1 MDEFRLRVFVTA
13 ARTLSFSKCAAALNI
28 TQPAVSRHIGELE
41 AQYGMPLF
49 TRGTSGVAL
58 TKAGGLLLS
67 HAEGLLSAYQ
77 KMDYDMELLSQT
89 SQGRLS
95 IGASTTIAMYLLPPV
110 LASFMELSGGVE
122 VSMLSGNSENV
133 EQWLR
138 DGTVDIGFVVEQWLR
153 DGTVDIG
160 FVENASRR
168 PWLHYEPLMADE
180 LVLVAGTQGRYGTL
194 ESVTPEELR
203 GLPLVLREKGSGTRE
218 IIERALS
225 RCGIRVED
233 LNVVIE
239 LSSTEAIKSFVRSSD
254 TLAIVSVIALH
265 RELADSSLRIVDIDG
280 IDMPREFATAVR
292 PGEFSGLNARFHD
305 FVIREAGV

>member
-1 MDEFRLRVFVTA
+1 MRVFVTA

-41 AQYGMPLF
+41 ARYGMPLF

-67 HAEGLLSAYQ
+67 HAESLLSAYQ

-138 DGTVDIGFVVEQWLR
+138 DGTVDIGFV
-153 DGTVDIG
+153 
-160 FVENASRR
+160 ENASRR

-180 LVLVAGTQGRYGTL
+180 LVLVAGTQGRYGSQ

-218 IIERALS
+218 IIERALN
-225 RCGIRVED
+225 RRGIRVED

-265 RELADSSLRIVDIDG
+265 RELADGSLSIVDIDG
-280 IDMPREFATAVR
+280 VDMPREFATAVR

-305 FVIREAGV
+305 FVIRETGV

>member
-41 AQYGMPLF
+41 ARYGMPLF

-138 DGTVDIGFVVEQWLR
+138 DGTVDIGFV
-153 DGTVDIG
+153 
-160 FVENASRR
+160 ENASRR

-180 LVLVAGTQGRYGTL
+180 LVLVAGTQGRYGAL
-194 ESVTPEELR
+194 ESVTPEELK
-203 GLPLVLREKGSGTRE
+203 GLPLVLRENGSGTRE

-225 RCGIRVED
+225 RRGIRVED

-265 RELADSSLRIVDIDG
+265 RELADGSLRIVDIDG
-280 IDMPREFATAVR
+280 VDMPREFATAVR

>member
-41 AQYGMPLF
+41 ARYGMPLF

-138 DGTVDIGFVVEQWLR
+138 DGTVDIGFV
-153 DGTVDIG
+153 
-160 FVENASRR
+160 ENASRR

-203 GLPLVLREKGSGTRE
+203 GLPIVLREKGSGTRE
-218 IIERALS
+218 IIERALN
-225 RCGIRVED
+225 RRGIRVED

-254 TLAIVSVIALH
+254 TLTIVSVIALH
-265 RELADSSLRIVDIDG
+265 RELADSSIRIVDIDG

>member
-41 AQYGMPLF
+41 ARYGMPLF

-67 HAEGLLSAYQ
+67 HAESLLSAYQ

-138 DGTVDIGFVVEQWLR
+138 DGTVDIGFV
-153 DGTVDIG
+153 
-160 FVENASRR
+160 ENASRR

-180 LVLVAGTQGRYGTL
+180 LVLVAGTQGRYGSQ

-218 IIERALS
+218 IIERALN
-225 RCGIRVED
+225 RRGIRVED

-280 IDMPREFATAVR
+280 IDMPREFATVVR

-305 FVIREAGV
+305 FVIRETGV

>member
-1 MDEFRLRVFVTA
+1 MRVFVTA
-13 ARTLSFSKCAAALNI
+13 ARTLSFSKCAAAMNI

-41 AQYGMPLF
+41 ARYGMPLF

-138 DGTVDIGFVVEQWLR
+138 DGR
-153 DGTVDIG
+153 VDIG

-180 LVLVAGTQGRYGTL
+180 LVLVAGTQGRYGSL
-194 ESVTPEELR
+194 ESVTPEELK

-225 RCGIRVED
+225 RRGIRVED

-265 RELADSSLRIVDIDG
+265 RELADGSLRIVDIDG
-280 IDMPREFATAVR
+280 VDMPREFATAVR
-292 PGEFSGLNARFHD
+292 PGEFSGLNARFHG
-305 FVIREAGV
+305 FVIRETEK

>member
-41 AQYGMPLF
+41 ARYGMPLF

-67 HAEGLLSAYQ
+67 HAESLLSAYQ

-89 SQGRLS
+89 GRGRLS

-110 LASFMELSGGVE
+110 LAAFMKRSGGVE

-138 DGTVDIGFVVEQWLR
+138 DGTVDIGL
-153 DGTVDIG
+153 
-160 FVENASRR
+160 VENASRR

-180 LVLVAGTQGRYGTL
+180 LVLVAGTQGRYGAI
-194 ESVTPEELR
+194 ESVTPEELK
-203 GLPLVLREKGSGTRE
+203 GLPLVLRENGSGTRE

-225 RCGIRVED
+225 RRGIRVED

-265 RELADSSLRIVDIDG
+265 RELADGSLRIVDIDG

-292 PGEFSGLNARFHD
+292 PGEFSGLNERFHG
-305 FVIREAGV
+305 FVIRETGV

>member
-41 AQYGMPLF
+41 ARYGMPLF

-67 HAEGLLSAYQ
+67 HAESLLSAYQ

-138 DGTVDIGFVVEQWLR
+138 DGTVDIGFV
-153 DGTVDIG
+153 
-160 FVENASRR
+160 ENASRR

-180 LVLVAGTQGRYGTL
+180 LVLVAGTQGRYGSQ

-218 IIERALS
+218 IIERALN
-225 RCGIRVED
+225 RRGIRVED

-265 RELADSSLRIVDIDG
+265 RELADGSLSIVDIDG
-280 IDMPREFATAVR
+280 VDMPREFATAVR

-305 FVIREAGV
+305 FVIRETGV

>member
-138 DGTVDIGFVVEQWLR
+138 DGTVDIGFV
-153 DGTVDIG
+153 
-160 FVENASRR
+160 ENASRR

-218 IIERALS
+218 IIERTLS
-225 RCGIRVED
+225 RRGIRVED

-265 RELADSSLRIVDIDG
+265 RELADGSLRIVDIDSV
-280 IDMPREFATAVR
+280 DMPREFATAVR

>member
-41 AQYGMPLF
+41 ARYGMPLF

-138 DGTVDIGFVVEQWLR
+138 DGTVDIGFAGGR
-153 DGTVDIG
+153 D
-160 FVENASRR
+160 
-168 PWLHYEPLMADE
+168 
-180 LVLVAGTQGRYGTL
+180 
-194 ESVTPEELR
+194 
-203 GLPLVLREKGSGTRE
+203 SG
-218 IIERALS
+218 
-225 RCGIRVED
+225 
-233 LNVVIE
+233 
-239 LSSTEAIKSFVRSSD
+239 KVRD
-254 TLAIVSVIALH
+254 
-265 RELADSSLRIVDIDG
+265 
-280 IDMPREFATAVR
+280 
-292 PGEFSGLNARFHD
+292 
-305 FVIREAGV
+305 AGVRDA

>member
-41 AQYGMPLF
+41 ARYGMPLF

-138 DGTVDIGFVVEQWLR
+138 DGTVDIGFV
-153 DGTVDIG
+153 
-160 FVENASRR
+160 ENASRR

-218 IIERALS
+218 IIERTLS
-225 RCGIRVED
+225 RRGIRVDD

-265 RELADSSLRIVDIDG
+265 RELADGSLRIVDIDG

-292 PGEFSGLNARFHD
+292 PGEFSGLNARFHG
-305 FVIREAGV
+305 FVIRETGV

>member
-41 AQYGMPLF
+41 ARYGMPLF

-67 HAEGLLSAYQ
+67 HAESLLSAYQ

-138 DGTVDIGFVVEQWLR
+138 DGTVDIGFV
-153 DGTVDIG
+153 
-160 FVENASRR
+160 ENASRR

-180 LVLVAGTQGRYGTL
+180 LVLVAGTQGRYGSL
-194 ESVTPEELR
+194 ESVTPQELR

-225 RCGIRVED
+225 RRGIRVED

-265 RELADSSLRIVDIDG
+265 RELADGSLRIVDIDG
-280 IDMPREFATAVR
+280 VDMPREFATAVR

>member
-1 MDEFRLRVFVTA
+1 MRVFVTA

-138 DGTVDIGFVVEQWLR
+138 DGTVDIGFV
-153 DGTVDIG
+153 
-160 FVENASRR
+160 ENASRR

-203 GLPLVLREKGSGTRE
+203 GLPIVLREKGSGTRE
-218 IIERALS
+218 IIERTLS
-225 RCGIRVED
+225 RRGIRVED

-265 RELADSSLRIVDIDG
+265 RELADGSLRIVDIDSV
-280 IDMPREFATAVR
+280 DMPREFATAVR
-292 PGEFSGLNARFHD
+292 PGEFSGLNERFHD

>member
-41 AQYGMPLF
+41 ARYGMPLF

-138 DGTVDIGFVVEQWLR
+138 DGTVDIGFV
-153 DGTVDIG
+153 
-160 FVENASRR
+160 ENASRR

-180 LVLVAGTQGRYGTL
+180 LVLVAGTHGRYGSQ

-218 IIERALS
+218 IIERALN
-225 RCGIRVED
+225 RRGIRVED

-265 RELADSSLRIVDIDG
+265 RELADGSLSIVDIDG
-280 IDMPREFATAVR
+280 VDMPREFATVVR

-305 FVIREAGV
+305 FVIRETGV

>member
-41 AQYGMPLF
+41 ARYGMPLF
-49 TRGTSGVAL
+49 SRGASGVTL
-58 TKAGGLLLS
+58 TKAGELLLS
-67 HAEGLLSAYQ
+67 HAERLLSAYQ
-77 KMDYDMELLSQT
+77 KMDYDMDLLSQT

-110 LASFMELSGGVE
+110 LAAFMERSGGVE
-122 VSMLSGNSENV
+122 VSMLSGNSEN
-133 EQWLR
+133 
-138 DGTVDIGFVVEQWLR
+138 VEQWLR

-218 IIERALS
+218 IIEKVLS
-225 RCGIRVED
+225 RRGLSIGD

-265 RELADSSLRIVDIDG
+265 RELADGSLRIVDIDG

-305 FVIREAGV
+305 FVIREASLK

>member
-1 MDEFRLRVFVTA
+1 MRVFVTA

-41 AQYGMPLF
+41 ARYGMPLF
-49 TRGTSGVAL
+49 VRGTSGVAL
-58 TKAGGLLLS
+58 TKAGGLLLQ

-89 SQGRLS
+89 SRGRLS

-110 LASFMELSGGVE
+110 LAAFMERSGGVE
-122 VSMLSGNSENV
+122 VSMLSGNSEN
-133 EQWLR
+133 
-138 DGTVDIGFVVEQWLR
+138 VEQWLR

-180 LVLVAGTQGRYGTL
+180 LVLVAGTQGRYGSL
-194 ESVTPEELR
+194 ESVTPDELR

-218 IIERALS
+218 IIERAL
-225 RCGIRVED
+225 GQHGLRVED
-233 LNVVIE
+233 LRVVIE
-239 LSSTEAIKSFVRSSD
+239 LSSTEAIKAFVRSSD

-265 RELADSSLRIVDIDG
+265 RELADGSLRIVDIDG
-280 IDMPREFATAVR
+280 VDMPREFATVVR
-292 PGEFSGLNARFHD
+292 PGEFSGLNERFHH
-305 FVIREAGV
+305 FILREIEK

>member
-13 ARTLSFSKCAAALNI
+13 ARTLSFSKCAAALSI

-41 AQYGMPLF
+41 ARYGMPLF
-49 TRGTSGVAL
+49 SRGSSGVAL
-58 TKAGGLLLS
+58 TKAGELLLS
-67 HAEGLLSAYQ
+67 HAERLLSAYQ
-77 KMDYDMELLSQT
+77 KMDYDMDLLSQT

-95 IGASTTIAMYLLPPV
+95 VGASTTIAMYLLPPV
-110 LASFMELSGGVE
+110 LAAFMERAGGVE
-122 VSMLSGNSENV
+122 VSMLSGNSEN
-133 EQWLR
+133 
-138 DGTVDIGFVVEQWLR
+138 VEQWLR

-180 LVLVAGTQGRYGTL
+180 LVLVAGTQGRYGAL
-194 ESVTPEELR
+194 EAVTPDELR

-218 IIERALS
+218 IIERALN

-280 IDMPREFATAVR
+280 IDMSREFATVVR

>member
-41 AQYGMPLF
+41 ARYGMPLF

-67 HAEGLLSAYQ
+67 HAESLLSAYQ

-138 DGTVDIGFVVEQWLR
+138 DGTVDIGFV
-153 DGTVDIG
+153 
-160 FVENASRR
+160 ENASRR

-180 LVLVAGTQGRYGTL
+180 LVLVAGTHGRNGTL

-218 IIERALS
+218 IIERALN
-225 RCGIRVED
+225 RRGIRVED

-265 RELADSSLRIVDIDG
+265 RELADGSLSIVDIDG
-280 IDMPREFATAVR
+280 VDMPREFATVVR

-305 FVIREAGV
+305 FVIRETGV

>member
-41 AQYGMPLF
+41 ARYGMPLF

-67 HAEGLLSAYQ
+67 HAGSLLSAYQ

-95 IGASTTIAMYLLPPV
+95 IGASTTIAMYLLPSV

-122 VSMLSGNSENV
+122 VSMLSGNSEN
-133 EQWLR
+133 
-138 DGTVDIGFVVEQWLR
+138 VEQWLR

-225 RCGIRVED
+225 QRGICVED

-265 RELADSSLRIVDIDG
+265 RELADGSLRIVDIDG
-280 IDMPREFATAVR
+280 VDMPREFATAVR

-305 FVIREAGV
+305 FFIREAGV

>member
-28 TQPAVSRHIGELE
+28 TQPAVSRHIGEIE
-41 AQYGMPLF
+41 ARYGMPLF

-138 DGTVDIGFVVEQWLR
+138 DGTVDIGFV
-153 DGTVDIG
+153 
-160 FVENASRR
+160 ENASRR

-180 LVLVAGTQGRYGTL
+180 LVLVAGTQGRYGAI
-194 ESVTPEELR
+194 EAVTPEELR
-203 GLPLVLREKGSGTRE
+203 ELPIVLREKGSGTRE
-218 IIERALS
+218 IIERALN
-225 RCGIRVED
+225 RRGIRVED

-254 TLAIVSVIALH
+254 TVAIVSVIALH

-280 IDMPREFATAVR
+280 IDMPREFATVVR

>member
-41 AQYGMPLF
+41 ARYGMPLF

-67 HAEGLLSAYQ
+67 HAGSLLSAYQ

-95 IGASTTIAMYLLPPV
+95 IGASTTIAMYLLPSV

-122 VSMLSGNSENV
+122 VSMLSGNSEN
-133 EQWLR
+133 
-138 DGTVDIGFVVEQWLR
+138 VEQWLR

-225 RCGIRVED
+225 RRGICVED

-239 LSSTEAIKSFVRSSD
+239 LSSTEAIKAFVRSSD
-254 TLAIVSVIALH
+254 TLAVVSVIALR
-265 RELADSSLRIVDIDG
+265 RELADGALRIVDIDG
-280 IDMPREFATAVR
+280 VDMPREFATVVR
-292 PGEFSGLNARFHD
+292 PGEFSGLNERFHH
-305 FVIREAGV
+305 FVVREASLR

>member
-28 TQPAVSRHIGELE
+28 TQPAVSRHIGEIE
-41 AQYGMPLF
+41 ARYGMPLF

-77 KMDYDMELLSQT
+77 RMDYDMELLSQT

-138 DGTVDIGFVVEQWLR
+138 DGTVDIGFV
-153 DGTVDIG
+153 
-160 FVENASRR
+160 ENASRR

-180 LVLVAGTQGRYGTL
+180 LVLVAGTQGRYGAI
-194 ESVTPEELR
+194 ESVTPKELR
-203 GLPLVLREKGSGTRE
+203 GLPIVLREKGSGTRE
-218 IIERALS
+218 IIERALN
-225 RCGIRVED
+225 RRGIRVED

-254 TLAIVSVIALH
+254 TVAIVSVIALH
-265 RELADSSLRIVDIDG
+265 RELADGSLRIVDIDG
-280 IDMPREFATAVR
+280 VDMPREFATAVR

>member
-41 AQYGMPLF
+41 ARYGMPLF
-49 TRGTSGVAL
+49 SRGASGVTL
-58 TKAGGLLLS
+58 TKAGELLLS
-67 HAEGLLSAYQ
+67 HAERLLSAYQ
-77 KMDYDMELLSQT
+77 KMDYDMDLLSQT

-110 LASFMELSGGVE
+110 LAAFMERSGGVE
-122 VSMLSGNSENV
+122 VSMLSGNSEN
-133 EQWLR
+133 
-138 DGTVDIGFVVEQWLR
+138 VEQWLR

-218 IIERALS
+218 IIERTLS
-225 RCGIRVED
+225 RRGIRVED

-265 RELADSSLRIVDIDG
+265 RELADGSLRIVDIDG

-305 FVIREAGV
+305 FVIREASLK

>member
-41 AQYGMPLF
+41 ARYGMPLF

-138 DGTVDIGFVVEQWLR
+138 DGTVDIGFV
-153 DGTVDIG
+153 
-160 FVENASRR
+160 ENASRR
-168 PWLHYEPLMADE
+168 PWLHYEPLMVDE

-265 RELADSSLRIVDIDG
+265 RELADGSLRIVDIDSV
-280 IDMPREFATAVR
+280 DMPREFATAVR
-292 PGEFSGLNARFHD
+292 PGEFSGLNERFHD

>member
-13 ARTLSFSKCAAALNI
+13 ARTLSFSKCAAVLNI

-41 AQYGMPLF
+41 ARYGMPLF
-49 TRGTSGVAL
+49 SRGTSGVTL
-58 TKAGGLLLS
+58 TKAGELLLS
-67 HAEGLLSAYQ
+67 HAERLLSAYQ
-77 KMDYDMELLSQT
+77 KMDYDMDLLSQT

-110 LASFMELSGGVE
+110 LAAFMERSGGVE

-138 DGTVDIGFVVEQWLR
+138 DGTVDIGFV
-153 DGTVDIG
+153 
-160 FVENASRR
+160 ENASRR
-168 PWLHYEPLMADE
+168 PWLHYKPLMADE

-194 ESVTPEELR
+194 ESVTPQELR

-218 IIERALS
+218 ILENVLGG
-225 RCGIRVED
+225 CGIGSED

-239 LSSTEAIKSFVRSSD
+239 LSSTEAIKAFVRSSD
-254 TLAIVSVIALH
+254 TLAVVSVIALR
-265 RELADSSLRIVDIDG
+265 RELADGALRIVDIDG
-280 IDMPREFATAVR
+280 VDMPREFATVVR
-292 PGEFSGLNARFHD
+292 PGEFSGLNERFHH
-305 FVIREAGV
+305 FVVREASMR

>member
-13 ARTLSFSKCAAALNI
+13 ARTLSFSKCAAAMNI

-41 AQYGMPLF
+41 ARYGMPLF

-138 DGTVDIGFVVEQWLR
+138 DGR
-153 DGTVDIG
+153 VDIG

-180 LVLVAGTQGRYGTL
+180 LVLVAGTQGRYGSL

-225 RCGIRVED
+225 RRGIRVED

-265 RELADSSLRIVDIDG
+265 RELADGSLRIVDIDG
-280 IDMPREFATAVR
+280 VDMPREFATAVR

>member
-41 AQYGMPLF
+41 ARYGMPLF

-67 HAEGLLSAYQ
+67 HAESLLSAYQ

-138 DGTVDIGFVVEQWLR
+138 DGTVDIGL
-153 DGTVDIG
+153 
-160 FVENASRR
+160 VENASRR

-180 LVLVAGTQGRYGTL
+180 LVLVAGTQGRYGAI
-194 ESVTPEELR
+194 ESVTPEELK
-203 GLPLVLREKGSGTRE
+203 GLPLVLRENGSGTRE

-225 RCGIRVED
+225 RRGIRVED

-265 RELADSSLRIVDIDG
+265 RELADGSIRIVDIDG

-292 PGEFSGLNARFHD
+292 PGEFSGLNERFHG
-305 FVIREAGV
+305 FVIRETGV

>member
-41 AQYGMPLF
+41 ARYGMPLF

-138 DGTVDIGFVVEQWLR
+138 DGTVDIGFV
-153 DGTVDIG
+153 
-160 FVENASRR
+160 ENASRR

-180 LVLVAGTQGRYGTL
+180 LVLVAGTQGRFGTL

-218 IIERALS
+218 IIERTLN
-225 RCGIRVED
+225 RRGIRVED

>member
-41 AQYGMPLF
+41 ARYGMPLF

-122 VSMLSGNSENV
+122 VSMLSGNSEN
-133 EQWLR
+133 
-138 DGTVDIGFVVEQWLR
+138 VEQWLR

-265 RELADSSLRIVDIDG
+265 RELADSSIRIVDIDG

>member
-41 AQYGMPLF
+41 ARYGMPLF

-67 HAEGLLSAYQ
+67 HAESLLSAYQ

-138 DGTVDIGFVVEQWLR
+138 DGTVDIGFV
-153 DGTVDIG
+153 
-160 FVENASRR
+160 ENASRR

-180 LVLVAGTQGRYGTL
+180 LVLVAGTQGRYGAI
-194 ESVTPEELR
+194 ESVTPEELK
-203 GLPLVLREKGSGTRE
+203 GLPLVLRENGSGTRE
-218 IIERALS
+218 IIERALN
-225 RCGIRVED
+225 RRGIRVED

-265 RELADSSLRIVDIDG
+265 RELADGSIRIVDIDG
-280 IDMPREFATAVR
+280 IDMPREFATVVR
-292 PGEFSGLNARFHD
+292 PGEFSGLNERFHG
-305 FVIREAGV
+305 FVIRETGV

>member
-41 AQYGMPLF
+41 ARYGMPLF

-67 HAEGLLSAYQ
+67 HAESLLSAYQ

-138 DGTVDIGFVVEQWLR
+138 DGTVDIGFV
-153 DGTVDIG
+153 
-160 FVENASRR
+160 ENASRR

-180 LVLVAGTQGRYGTL
+180 LVLVAGTQGRYGSQ

-218 IIERALS
+218 IIERALN
-225 RCGIRVED
+225 RRGIRVED

-265 RELADSSLRIVDIDG
+265 RELADGSLSIVDIDG
-280 IDMPREFATAVR
+280 VDMPREFATVVR

>member
-41 AQYGMPLF
+41 ARYGMPLF
-49 TRGTSGVAL
+49 SRGTSGVTL
-58 TKAGGLLLS
+58 TKAGELLLS
-67 HAEGLLSAYQ
+67 HAERLLSAYQ

-138 DGTVDIGFVVEQWLR
+138 DGTVDIGFV
-153 DGTVDIG
+153 
-160 FVENASRR
+160 ENASRR

-180 LVLVAGTQGRYGTL
+180 LVLVAGTQGRYGSQ

-218 IIERALS
+218 IIERALN
-225 RCGIRVED
+225 RRGIRVED

-265 RELADSSLRIVDIDG
+265 RELADGSLSIVDIDG
-280 IDMPREFATAVR
+280 VDMPREFATVVR

-305 FVIREAGV
+305 FVIRETGV

>member
-28 TQPAVSRHIGELE
+28 TQPAVSRHIGEIE
-41 AQYGMPLF
+41 ARYGMPLF

-138 DGTVDIGFVVEQWLR
+138 DGTVDIGFV
-153 DGTVDIG
+153 
-160 FVENASRR
+160 ENASRR

-180 LVLVAGTQGRYGTL
+180 LVLVAGTHGRYGSL
-194 ESVTPEELR
+194 EAVTPEELR
-203 GLPLVLREKGSGTRE
+203 ELPIVLREKGSGTRE
-218 IIERALS
+218 IIERTLN
-225 RCGIRVED
+225 RRGIRVED

-254 TLAIVSVIALH
+254 TVAIVSVIALH
-265 RELADSSLRIVDIDG
+265 RELADGSLRIVDIDG
-280 IDMPREFATAVR
+280 VDMPREFATVVR
-292 PGEFSGLNARFHD
+292 PGEFSGLNERFHG
-305 FVIREAGV
+305 FVIRETEK